1 MNLTVPRAIAPYQPI
16 SSLIL
21 HSFGDASAKGVTA
34 AVYTVVHK
42 DQGVTQQLVCA
53 KSRLAKKNLTIPR
66 LELVTGHMA
75 MNLIANIQAALN
87 FLPHEMHCCLDSTIA
102 LYWITGQGEFRQ
114 FVSNR
119 VHKIQQHNQARWH
132 HVPTADNP
140 ANLGSR
146 GGNAVD
152 SHLCKNGPTWL
163 SDPSNWPPHIVL
175 EPATETMAEAK
186 VNQEVFS
193 IAIPKQDALDHML
206 SNHALPR
213 FCELEHGY
221 GSLFTT
227 AEIRQE
233 TERRVQSILKKYSIK
248 KYGGSNRLKT
258 HLTSNPTSQANKLQL
273 NLQ

>member
-1 MNLTVPRAIAPYQPI
+1 
-16 SSLIL
+16 
-21 HSFGDASAKGVTA
+21 
-34 AVYTVVHK
+34 
-42 DQGVTQQLVCA
+42 
-53 KSRLAKKNLTIPR
+53 
-66 LELVTGHMA
+66 MA

-102 LYWITGQGEFRQ
+102 LYWITGQGEYRQ

-152 SHLCKNGPTWL
+152 SHLWKNGPTWL
-163 SDPSNWPPHIVL
+163 SDPSNWPPDIVL
-175 EPATETMAEAK
+175 EPTTETTAEAK

-193 IAIPKQDALDHML
+193 ITIPKQDALDHML

-213 FCELEHGY
+213 VLRIGAWVWQFIHNCRNQARNNDECNQY
-221 GSLFTT
+221 WRNTAPRNMVDQTGSKLISPATQLPSKQT
-227 AEIRQE
+227 SVEPPVKWQASLRMLRKNYRVISNLPPRQPPLHRQIGLQWSLSYSTWWYQIHHDEGTQEILGTPTMTSRQE
-233 TERRVQSILKKYSIK
+233 VEK
-248 KYGGSNRLKT
+248 
-258 HLTSNPTSQANKLQL
+258 
-273 NLQ
+273 